1 MTLSYFTRL
10 TSQQPLEITLT
21 KIVGKTK
28 NPNNVQMNTL
38 APRKWYAMGRKGK
51 GDNIKKMHLPAFA
64 PAAILEGGKS
74 KDHVIDLTGLCFID
88 IDHISESDAEQ
99 TVKILSEDPY
109 TLFAS
114 ISLSGKGVHL
124 LVRYKIDFGNYDYP
138 FISSPEK
145 LRKLYKDVFLNLAEY
160 YTQKLG
166 LQVDM
171 SGENAERLCIV
182 SHDPKV
188 YYNGDSTAYIYDITN
203 NTIINT
209 I

>member
-38 APRKWYAMGRKGK
+38 AARKWYAMGRKGK

-114 ISLSGKGVHL
+114 I
-124 LVRYKIDFGNYDYP
+124 
-138 FISSPEK
+138 
-145 LRKLYKDVFLNLAEY
+145 
-160 YTQKLG
+160 
-166 LQVDM
+166 
-171 SGENAERLCIV
+171 
-182 SHDPKV
+182 
-188 YYNGDSTAYIYDITN
+188 
-203 NTIINT
+203 
-209 I
+209 